1 MSSLNH
7 LGFICSYLELPCILD
22 QFFSHYF
29 LSSWLNLIG
38 NWRQNEQSEHF
49 LFSGRAIMSNEGHLC
64 LSSPMLWSSGACRKG
79 QPWQQEPARCSS
91 HHTLLPIKNDAGLLA
106 GVTAMEGGVMQYHC
120 QAEVSVESSSW
131 VQLSRTMETDLE
143 AIEQC
148 KEFPFR
154 ILTKKMKKYSNPVKR
169 RGLIQPVLEDILR
182 LIFPSMRHMTWNYWK
197 NI

>member
-1 MSSLNH
+1 
-7 LGFICSYLELPCILD
+7 
-22 QFFSHYF
+22 
-29 LSSWLNLIG
+29 
-38 NWRQNEQSEHF
+38 
-49 LFSGRAIMSNEGHLC
+49 
-64 LSSPMLWSSGACRKG
+64 
-79 QPWQQEPARCSS
+79 
-91 HHTLLPIKNDAGLLA
+91 
-106 GVTAMEGGVMQYHC
+106 MQYHC

-182 LIFPSMRHMTWNYWK
+182 LIFPSMRHMTWNY
-197 NI
+197 